1 MKAIAVLF
9 KDVILVAFEPG
20 GRADK
25 LGNRHE
31 GRWVVKQ
38 LLRLI
43 NEDIKSV
50 TIESIGDDERG
61 VDLVLVLNDGRKQ
74 FQQCKARNTSE
85 DSWSISHLKA
95 RGVLEN
101 IQFQLDR
108 DPTVEFIFV
117 SGVPSTTLRD
127 ICHSARNSNG
137 NAEDFFQHQLKGNP
151 RQDAIRQ
158 FCSALGLDP
167 AEKSVRGK
175 AYDYLRRIYIQTYPD
190 DENTWN
196 DLIALSGFMLDGAP
210 ETVISTLR
218 TYAENNDK
226 MGSPIFADI
235 LLDYLVSQNIHPKY
249 LARDSRIYPVIERLH
264 EEFSDSIA
272 PGLINAQCIPREE
285 TTKCMEAIESKG
297 IVILHGPAGYGKSSI
312 LYELVS
318 KFKEKGILFLP
329 IRLDR
334 RIPENTATQFGE
346 DMGLPDSPALC
357 LAKVV
362 EKRFCVLLLD
372 QLDAI
377 RWTTAHSANSLDVCK
392 ELVRQVLSYR
402 NMDRNINISV
412 VLICRTF
419 DLNHDPEIKNWLSNN
434 KDLEQATKVEVLPLP
449 DVTVRQFAGNSYE
462 KMNEQQRRIL
472 SIPQNLSMWIELSK
486 QEGQPLFVSSVDLMK
501 QFWAIKKS
509 QLENNGISTE
519 DINSVIDTLS
529 KWLEEKSKITAPN
542 RVLMRCSENAV
553 AAFKSC
559 GIIQEQ
565 HNSVG
570 FYHQSY
576 LDFLIASRVIE
587 QIDSGG
593 SILQWLGEKKQQT
606 LFRREQ
612 LRQALAMLAME
623 SPHGFYEAVTQ
634 ILSSDDVRFHLKY
647 LVLELVGEIEQIDSR
662 LFDYLYNLSLHDN
675 GENQVMDTVFYG
687 RPKFIQE
694 LIKRGIINEWIC
706 SGNDIS
712 VNRALSLLRSVSEKI
727 PEQITEILS
736 PLVSAGNE
744 WPSKVLET
752 LCWKLSD
759 DSEDMF
765 ALRLRLMHLR
775 LIPNFV
781 DWKDICAQHPLRA
794 IRLLNSF
801 LETWDIN
808 EDKREKNSRLEY
820 WYDIDLQELLQAAQ
834 RNPLETWDCLM
845 PHVIR
850 HTTFEA
856 TPYYDTRLYK
866 WRKDDIDYS
875 QLDIARGIVELL
887 IKAGQTIA
895 IETPELLLD
904 RLPSVEDSLSVV
916 VQEILLDA
924 FLYLPQ
930 QYADVGVRWLLKDLA
945 KVNLGYGTNEP
956 QWMPAFRLVQA
967 LSPYCSSELFD
978 ELENALVTYHDPN
991 EKQYAKSALKS
1002 WHREDFD
1009 YFWGEAQYFLLPAL
1023 DAKRINKK
1031 TAELIQVLKRKFA
1044 GCFSSRSHTG
1054 GFIGSKLDKNLLR
1067 ISDSAWL
1074 DIISN
1079 DKIPIE
1085 SRGKWEQVGNDHIV
1099 ETSIWQFS
1107 SSLACAA
1114 KWWPERFAR
1123 LSLRFP
1129 AGTHTSYISAIL
1141 DSLRLKQHDKD
1152 TPENIAMNWKPASVD
1167 AVLRVVE
1174 KYCDLKER
1182 EVAIS
1187 FCRLI
1192 TDRAEENWPD
1202 AVLEKL
1208 MHLAVEHLDL
1218 EEDKLN
1224 VGCDKAAREA
1234 TVDTLF
1240 QNTINCV
1247 RGVAAHAI
1255 GQLLWQH
1262 SELYQKV
1269 CPAIESLVADPHP
1282 VIRMAA
1288 IEILLPALNIDRMQ
1302 AVKWFCA
1309 ATVNDSRIPSSPRAT
1324 IFFNYTILQYA
1335 ELLEPIISQMVDSG
1349 NTEISQHGAE
1359 IATAY
1364 YLFYSILK
1372 GPYSACLLGST
1383 WQRKGVAKAAARF
1396 VSDRKYAEKCRDI
1409 LIELMNDNEKE
1420 VRVEVSNLFRTDV
1433 LHINENISFVQSFVK
1448 SKSFPEETFGFFH
1461 CIEEHKESLIPF
1473 ADVILDTCE
1482 AICNADDSKDKSTR
1496 LYFANTQI
1504 SPLLLRLYEQSQDQ
1518 SPDISDR
1525 CLDAWDELF
1534 EKRIGNTREMTKG
1547 IGL

>member
-1 MKAIAVLF
+1 MKANAVLF

-31 GRWVVKQ
+31 GRWVAKQ
-38 LLRLI
+38 LLHLLK
-43 NEDIKSV
+43 EEIKSV

-137 NAEDFFQHQLKGNP
+137 NVEDFFQHQLKGNP
-151 RQDAIRQ
+151 RQGAIHQ

-167 AEKSVRGK
+167 AEKNDRGK

-235 LLDYLVSQNIHPKY
+235 LLDYLVNQNIHPKY
-249 LARDSRIYPVIERLH
+249 LARDSRIYPAIERLH
-264 EEFSDSIA
+264 EEFSDSIG

-312 LYELVS
+312 LYEMVS
-318 KFKEKGILFLP
+318 KFREKEILYLP

-334 RIPENTATQFGE
+334 RIPENTAKKFGE

-362 EKRFCVLLLD
+362 EKRSCVLLLD

-377 RWTTAHSANSLDVCK
+377 RWTSAHSSNSLDVCK
-392 ELVRQVLSYR
+392 ELVRQVLLYR
-402 NMDRNINISV
+402 NMGINISA

-419 DLNHDPEIKNWLSNN
+419 DLNHDPEIKNWLNNN
-434 KDLEQATKVEVLPLP
+434 KDLEQAVKVEVLPLP
-449 DVTVRQFAGNSYE
+449 DGTVRQFAGNFYD
-462 KMNEQQRRIL
+462 KMNEQQRKIL
-472 SIPQNLSMWIELSK
+472 SIPQNLSMWIELNK

-501 QFWAIKKS
+501 KFWAIKKR

-519 DINSVIDTLS
+519 DINSVTDTLS
-529 KWLEEKSKITAPN
+529 KWLEDKSKITAPS
-542 RVLMRCSENAV
+542 RVLVRCSENAV
-553 AAFKSC
+553 AAFKSS

-565 HNSVG
+565 NNNIG

-623 SPHGFYEAVTQ
+623 STHGFYEAVTQ
-634 ILSSDDVRFHLKY
+634 ILSSGDVRFHLKY
-647 LVLELVGEIEQIDSR
+647 LVLELVGEIEPIDSC
-662 LFDYLYNLSLHDN
+662 LFDYLYNISLHDN
-675 GENQVMDTVFYG
+675 GENQVMYTVFYG
-687 RPKFIQE
+687 HPQFIQE
-694 LIKRGIINEWIC
+694 LIGRGIINEWIY
-706 SGNDIS
+706 SGNDTK
-712 VNRALSLLRSVSEKI
+712 VNQALSLLRSVSEKL
-727 PEQITEILS
+727 PDQITKILS

-744 WPSKVLET
+744 WPPRVLET

-759 DSEDMF
+759 DSEEMF
-765 ALRLRLMHLR
+765 ALRLRLMHLK
-775 LIPNFV
+775 LMPTFV

-808 EDKREKNSRLEY
+808 EDKRDKNSRLEY
-820 WYDIDLQELLQAAQ
+820 WYDIDLQELLIAAQ
-834 RNPLETWDCLM
+834 RQPLETWDYLM

-866 WRKDDIDYS
+866 WRKNDVNSS
-875 QLDIARGIVELL
+875 QLDIARGIVELI

-895 IETPELLLD
+895 TETPELLLD
-904 RLPSVEDSLSVV
+904 RLPDVEDRLSVV
-916 VQEILLDA
+916 VQEILMDT
-924 FLYLPQ
+924 FLYLPS
-930 QYADVGVRWLLKDLA
+930 QYADIGVRWLLKDLA
-945 KVNLGYGTNEP
+945 KLHLGYDTNEP
-956 QWMPAFRLVQA
+956 QWMPAVRLVQA
-967 LSPYCSSELFD
+967 LSPLCSNEAFG
-978 ELENALVTYHDPN
+978 ELENVLVTYHDPK
-991 EKQYAKSALKS
+991 EKQYSISALMS
-1002 WHREDFD
+1002 WHHGYYDH
-1009 YFWGEAQYFLLPAL
+1009 FWGEAQYFLLPAL
-1023 DAKRINKK
+1023 DSKRINKK
-1031 TAELIQVLKRKFA
+1031 TAELIQVLKRKFG
-1044 GCFSSRSHTG
+1044 GCFSTRSHTG

-1067 ISDSAWL
+1067 ISDNAWL
-1074 DIISN
+1074 DIVSN
-1079 DKIPIE
+1079 DKIPID
-1085 SRGKWEQVGNDHIV
+1085 SHGKWEQISDDHIV

-1107 SSLACAA
+1107 RSLACAA

-1141 DSLRLKQHDKD
+1141 DSLRLKQPDKN
-1152 TPENIAMNWKPASVD
+1152 TSENIAIDWKPASVD
-1167 AVLRVVE
+1167 TVLRVVE

-1192 TDRAEENWPD
+1192 AERAEENWPD
-1202 AVLEKL
+1202 EVLEKL
-1208 MHLAVEHLDL
+1208 MNLAVEHSDL

-1269 CPAIESLVADPHP
+1269 CPTIESLVADPHP
-1282 VIRMAA
+1282 VIRMAS
-1288 IEILLPALNIDRMQ
+1288 IETLLPVLNIDRKQ
-1302 AVKWFCA
+1302 AVLWFCE
-1309 ATVNDSRIPSSPRAT
+1309 ATANDSRIPASPQAT
-1324 IFFNYTILQYA
+1324 RFFNYTVSQYA
-1335 ELLEPIISQMVDSG
+1335 QELAPIIRQMVSSGDSK
-1349 NTEISQHGAE
+1349 ISQHGAE
-1359 IATAY
+1359 LVTAY
-1364 YLFYSILK
+1364 YLFYSIFQDE
-1372 GPYSACLLGST
+1372 YQFCLCGT
-1383 WQRKGVAKAAARF
+1383 DIQRKGVAMTAARLIANH
-1396 VSDRKYAEKCRDI
+1396 KYANTCREI
-1409 LIELMNDNEKE
+1409 LMVSMNDTNKE
-1420 VRVEVSNLFRTDV
+1420 IRVAVSGMFRTDV
-1433 LHINENISFVQSFVK
+1433 LNIKENLTLVRAYVK

-1461 CIEEHKESLIPF
+1461 CIEKHKESLIPF

-1482 AICNADDSKDKSTR
+1482 AICCVDDSKDKSTR
-1496 LYFANTQI
+1496 LYFASTQI

-1534 EKRIGNTREMTKG
+1534 EKRIGNTRELTKG